1 MSCHRFEAAGGMREL
16 QYAMKMFR
24 CGFRT
29 IGDIRV
35 EDVIDHGDEADGS
48 AGSGSVEYRLEGG
61 SVVMIRSS
69 ADEPVIEICVSAA
82 DGSKLSADM
91 EKRICADIESI
102 IYIDHRAGYCCE

>member
-1 MSCHRFEAAGGMREL
+1 M

-35 EDVIDHGDEADGS
+35 EDIIDHRDQKDGS
-48 AGSGSVEYRLEGG
+48 PGSGAVEYRLEGG
-61 SVVMIRSS
+61 SVLMIKPSGT
-69 ADEPVIEICVSAA
+69 EPVLEIYVSDA
-82 DGSKLSADM
+82 DGSSLSADT

-102 IYIDHRAGYCCE
+102 ICIDYRAGYCCE